1 MNLTILFLLSD
12 QTPDDVVMS
21 FAVHLVRKAIVGNQL
36 LEMAGCSNVEKNHTL
51 GINC

>member
-21 FAVHLVRKAIVGNQL
+21 FAVHLVRKAIVGNGWL
-36 LEMAGCSNVEKNHTL
+36 FERRKNRTL
-51 GINC
+51 GIDC